1 MYRAKRFRVRDL
13 DEIFGDVRRAAEWRG
28 SGVQKVFVADGDALV
43 MAMDHWEAILA
54 ACRASFP
61 RLRRVSA
68 YATAR
73 NVLEKSPEEL
83 RRLRA
88 LGLSLLYIGPES
100 GDDVTLKRIAKGAT
114 FAEHAEAARRAHE
127 AGMRLSTIFLLGA
140 GGVERTVEHARGSAS
155 LATAMDPEFVSLL
168 TLSVVPDTPLAR
180 LERDGRFTMPSVAQ
194 LLGEMR
200 LFVAEGRPTRALF
213 RTNHASNYVP
223 LGGTLPDDRDRI
235 VAVLDAA
242 IEGRVPLRPE
252 WMRGL

>member
-1 MYRAKRFRVRDL
+1 
-13 DEIFGDVRRAAEWRG
+13 
-28 SGVQKVFVADGDALV
+28 
-43 MAMDHWEAILA
+43 MDHWEAILA

-73 NVLEKSPEEL
+73 NVLEKSPDEL

-88 LGLSLLYIGPES
+88 LGLTLLYIGPES
-100 GDDVTLKRIAKGAT
+100 GDEITLKRIAKGGT
-114 FAEHAEAARRAHE
+114 FADHAEAARLAHE
-127 AGMRLSTIFLLGA
+127 AGIALSTIFLLGA
-140 GGVERTVEHARGSAS
+140 GGAERTEEHARGSAE

-180 LERDGRFTMPSVAQ
+180 LQRDGRFTMPSVTQ

-200 LFVAEGRPTRALF
+200 AFVAGTRPTRALF

-235 VAVLDAA
+235 VAALDAA
-242 IEGRVPLRPE
+242 LEGRVPLRPE

>member
-1 MYRAKRFRVRDL
+1 
-13 DEIFGDVRRAAEWRG
+13 
-28 SGVQKVFVADGDALV
+28 
-43 MAMDHWEAILA
+43 MDHWEAILA

-127 AGMRLSTIFLLGA
+127 SGMRLSTIFLLGA
-140 GGVERTVEHARGSAS
+140 GGVERTVEHARGSAN

-168 TLSVVPDTPLAR
+168 TLGVVPDTPLAR
-180 LERDGRFTMPSVAQ
+180 LERDGRFTMPPVAQ

-252 WMRGL
+252 WTRGL

>member
-28 SGVQKVFVADGDALV
+28 SGVQKIFVADGDALV

-61 RLRRVSA
+61 RLSRVSA

-127 AGMRLSTIFLLGA
+127 AGMRLSTIPARRGRRRAHGGA
-140 GGVERTVEHARGSAS
+140 CAG
-155 LATAMDPEFVSLL
+155 
-168 TLSVVPDTPLAR
+168 
-180 LERDGRFTMPSVAQ
+180 
-194 LLGEMR
+194 LGEPGDGDGSRVR
-200 LFVAEGRPTRALF
+200 LAAHAERRARHAARAA
-213 RTNHASNYVP
+213 RT
-223 LGGTLPDDRDRI
+223 
-235 VAVLDAA
+235 
-242 IEGRVPLRPE
+242 
-252 WMRGL
+252 

>member
-1 MYRAKRFRVRDL
+1 
-13 DEIFGDVRRAAEWRG
+13 
-28 SGVQKVFVADGDALV
+28 
-43 MAMDHWEAILA
+43 
-54 ACRASFP
+54 
-61 RLRRVSA
+61 
-68 YATAR
+68 
-73 NVLEKSPEEL
+73 
-83 RRLRA
+83 
-88 LGLSLLYIGPES
+88 
-100 GDDVTLKRIAKGAT
+100 
-114 FAEHAEAARRAHE
+114 
-127 AGMRLSTIFLLGA
+127 
-140 GGVERTVEHARGSAS
+140 
-155 LATAMDPEFVSLL
+155 MDPEFVSLL